1 MKFLKKFILIN
12 SLIII
17 ILTLNGCNLESD
29 NMKDINIYTT
39 TYPLNYLINSLY
51 GDYSKVYSIYPN
63 GIDLNEYQISDRKL
77 EEYSKSDL
85 FIFNS
90 LDKDRDYAVK
100 MINNNSKL
108 KVIDASTGMNYENSI
123 EELWLNP
130 YNYLMMAENIKE
142 GLSEYINNP
151 YLVEEINENFESLEY
166 DISKIDADLTETI
179 SNAPYK
185 TIVVDNDLFKFL
197 EKYGLTVVSLED
209 NNNLSQNTIEEVKKL
224 INDKSIKYIYSANK
238 ISNTTVTNLIQETN
252 IELLT
257 LNCMYSIDGDITN
270 SNDNYLSI
278 MKNNIKQIEKELYK

>member
-151 YLVEEINENFESLEY
+151 YLVEEINENYESLEY

-197 EKYGLTVVSLED
+197 EKYGLTVISLEE

-224 INDKSIKYIYSANK
+224 INNKSIKYIYSTNK
-238 ISNTTVTNLIQETN
+238 TSNTTVTNLIQETN

-257 LNCMYSIDGDITN
+257 LNCMHSIDGDITN